1 MTGPLLGSS
10 PMYVFLCW
18 AALLRHSRWRGC
30 QLQSTGSRTPG
41 NSHLEA
47 DESWVFEWMMGRW
60 DFAFRVDV
68 GMMTTLGN
76 VG

>member
-1 MTGPLLGSS
+1 M
-10 PMYVFLCW
+10 
-18 AALLRHSRWRGC
+18 
-30 QLQSTGSRTPG
+30 QSTGSRAPG
-41 NSHLEA
+41 NSDLEA

-60 DFAFRVDV
+60 DFAFRVDA